1 MAVMLRPKLK
11 LRSLIP
17 VFQLMSADGRAVNI
31 WDYKSRKNMV
41 LAFLPASDCPECVEF
56 LRSASNMYHRYEEEN
71 AVLLLIVR
79 GGVESA
85 TALYDKLHPPFPI
98 LYDEIGEVTRR
109 YTDVVPAVFVAD
121 KFGELYAQWIVG
133 PDGFLPTQKEI
144 LDVVELIN
152 LECPE

>member
-11 LRSLIP
+11 LRAPIP

-41 LAFLPASDCPECVEF
+41 LAFLPGNDSPEYVEF

-98 LYDEIGEVTRR
+98 LHDKIGEVTRR
-109 YTDVVPAVFVAD
+109 YSDGVPAVFVAD
-121 KFGELYAQWIVG
+121 KFGELYAQWIIG